1 MNSNEKDIILKGKNS
16 PNILVPT
23 LPEANNEINNYS
35 LISGGDVLD
44 TLNTF
49 THKNTITAINGNKEV
64 TSGKLT
70 VIFDSKIDKLDV
82 ISRQFLLT
90 INIFVKKLNIK
101 QNDFAIPL
109 SAYME
114 FRGLKDKKETTKA
127 IKKISDILLGIKITG
142 GERYSKNGETL
153 NFINRRIF
161 YKCEAHNGLIL
172 IGIEP
177 DCFKIFTNSP
187 FLSNYNN
194 KLVNP
199 NYLNVRTNPHT
210 FNLYSKIQQLKSIN
224 TGKNKPYKDIIG
236 VKTLINATELP
247 PAELIKAQ
255 RGSLKHKII
264 EPFIRDMLKLEDMG
278 ILKFEFCKS
287 KGKRLTDEEIEAVEN
302 DHNTFIN
309 SLVKITWL
317 EYPDTQKIIE
327 TKERNKKKIAKRA
340 RKKNK
345 LNAEK
350 TPKKEA
356 K

>member
-1 MNSNEKDIILKGKNS
+1 MKNNKKDILKEKNN
-16 PNILVPT
+16 PDYLVPA
-23 LPEANNEINNYS
+23 LPEASNEINNYS
-35 LISGGDVLD
+35 LISQGNIVN
-44 TLNTF
+44 TLNNF
-49 THKNTITAINGNKEV
+49 THKNIVATPNGKKEIINGSLK
-64 TSGKLT
+64 
-70 VIFDSKIDKLDV
+70 VIFDNNINKLDV

-90 INIFVKKLNIK
+90 INVFIKKLNIT

-114 FRGLKDKKETTKA
+114 YRELKDKKETIKT
-127 IKKISDILLGIKITG
+127 IKKISDILLGIRITG
-142 GERYSKNGETL
+142 KEKYSQNGEEL
-153 NFINRRIF
+153 GFINRRIF
-161 YKCEAHNGLIL
+161 YKCEAHNDLIL

-187 FLSNYNN
+187 FLGYYNN
-194 KLVNP
+194 KILKP

-210 FNLYSKIQQLKSIN
+210 FNLYSKIQQLKSIS
-224 TGKNKPYKDIIG
+224 TGKDKQHEDIIG
-236 VKTLINATELP
+236 VETLIKVTELP